1 MAPPQETKKEA
12 KNSPAIPAAEGSD
25 NREKK
30 SDKEASSRRER
41 GKRRGQGK
49 PDENNAAS
57 KPPHPTLRQPN
68 SSKKETD
75 EKQKEEQERSQLE
88 EAQKLKEE
96 ALRKEEEEKR
106 ARELEEQR
114 IRDEEIAAKAEEAR
128 KAIKARRDLRAANLS
143 PARPDECFLKGLDS
157 SIKRCTGV
165 IKKLRTLGEEQRA
178 TLVEEVKGVN
188 LSKYVSEAVTAIC
201 EAKLRTG
208 DVAAAVQVCSALHQR
223 YADFAPALIPAL
235 VKQLLVPVPVKS
247 ASGMALAQPAPSDG
261 DGGDLSSRVLRRRV
275 SLRLLLELYQLG
287 VFSEPGPILA
297 VVKSMVRGGGACRVR
312 GAAHGEVPCCVCR
325 EQGTEAARV
334 ATTTITWYHG
344 NTQTV
349 YWPSPCAHADASAK
363 AQHSLMYLWG
373 LCTVSGKPPQRV
385 SFPTL
390 PITTP
395 LLHVLMRCERAHGH
409 PVPPSTPPPTQT
421 NPDLLEMKDKEL
433 AGAHLSL
440 VVSFAKLAQDA
451 LGIHPA
457 QANKPAAAPAEG
469 DKAAPANVASGSA
482 MAATTASP
490 APTAAAPVADA
501 SAEGPLER
509 SFPDDKKAV
518 IVRMLDAFY
527 DAALACFH
535 AEYAALRSTEDENER
550 TLASRGALC
559 EESSAQ
565 YARLRKSFDQ
575 LLRNVSSLAESLDK
589 QPPAIPES
597 DRTTRILSMGP
608 EGGLTTPSKESA
620 PAEPLFDDEDTRAF
634 YESLPDLRVVV
645 PAVLLGD
652 AEGSE
657 RGAKGA
663 DAKGG
668 EGDATLKDVEG
679 ESGSTAD
686 GVTPAGAAQGG
697 DKGEASS
704 VTKAPN
710 SRQGSSSDVKA
721 STSRQG
727 SSGDVTSAGGGGAKE
742 AVDKSGAKEDADAD
756 KDKEKSN
763 RGGGYEA
770 SSVDALLQR
779 LPGCVSRDLIDKV
792 AEDFCYVNSK
802 GARRKLVRALFNV
815 PRNSLE
821 LLPYY
826 ARLAA
831 TLSAVIKDI
840 GAPLVTLLE
849 EEFAAIIARKDPM
862 NLEGK
867 IRNIRFIAELT
878 KFRVAPPG
886 VAFSCL
892 KTCLDDF
899 THHNIDVACQLLE
912 VAGRFLYRLPA
923 TQQRTANLLDIL
935 MRLKNAKNMDSRQ
948 ATMVEN
954 AYYQCKPPLRSA
966 RVTKQREPMQ
976 QFIRKLLLFDL
987 DKARV
992 EGVLHL
998 LRKLAWKD
1006 PAVEDYAIHC
1016 LLKAHRTKYSNMHLV
1031 ASVVGGIS
1039 RVHDSLGIRLV
1050 DAVLEEIR
1058 SELESNSYGQQQRR
1072 VATVRL
1078 LGELYNYRLVDSAT
1092 ILDTLF
1098 LLISFGRDSPEELE
1112 ELDPPE
1118 DFFRLRLVITLLE
1131 TCGRFFDRGSARRK
1145 MDRFLAYFQRYIFS
1159 KAQVPMD
1166 IEFALQDVFEM
1177 LRPRMVV
1184 FGSYEEAHEAIL
1196 EMEAAQAAQEEA
1208 RRKCA
1213 APAPGWQASGG
1224 KGGATDEEDS
1234 GHSGS
1239 EGEDEEGEE
1248 GDGEGE
1254 GFDEDGDLVA
1264 EDGEEAFG
1272 EDGEERAPACRTVG
1286 YDDDTVVVR
1295 ATVASEED
1303 EEFEREYR
1311 AMLAESSSDG
1321 RKGVGS
1327 LSNMSLPATLFKTG
1341 AGSGSRTSVDGV
1353 LSVGRHVAG
1362 RQAAKVA
1369 DEDSGGVEFKVLLK
1383 KGNKPQAKPLQVPS
1397 SCSLALVTKKK
1408 EEEEMME
1415 KQALKRLVLEY
1426 NEREEEQSQQAAA
1439 AVENQRVVLSSQG
1452 PSGLLHRPYNP
1463 PIRSYGRR
1471 QQSGGQRRR

>member
-297 VVKSMVRGGGACRVR
+297 VVKSM
-312 GAAHGEVPCCVCR
+312 
-325 EQGTEAARV
+325 
-334 ATTTITWYHG
+334 
-344 NTQTV
+344 
-349 YWPSPCAHADASAK
+349 
-363 AQHSLMYLWG
+363 
-373 LCTVSGKPPQRV
+373 
-385 SFPTL
+385 
-390 PITTP
+390 
-395 LLHVLMRCERAHGH
+395 
-409 PVPPSTPPPTQT
+409 T